1 MTALSWWI
9 AETTG
14 SPEDE
19 ALAREHRLP
28 VQRTPPTTGWYLAR
42 DNARLALHRADGPRA
57 YPLICDLAAVAAERA
72 AGARQSPLAKACG
85 LARPTTMRVC
95 DATAGLGRDSV
106 MLAWLGAMVTPLER
120 HPAIYL
126 LLHDAWQHV
135 HSSPA
140 PPAWAARLEPPQ
152 AVDAA
157 RWFIEQP
164 PATFDTIYMDPMFAA
179 TRRKAQ
185 PQKALA
191 WLGEL
196 AGPDMDADDLLAAAH
211 QAAAKRVVVKQH
223 ARSTPLASPSYQI
236 KAKAVRFD
244 VYLIGNSP

>member
-1 MTALSWWI
+1 MYCTCTRCTGCLLLSVGRW
-9 AETTG
+9 
-14 SPEDE
+14 
-19 ALAREHRLP
+19 
-28 VQRTPPTTGWYLAR
+28 
-42 DNARLALHRADGPRA
+42 
-57 YPLICDLAAVAAERA
+57 LAAGRPAA
-72 AGARQSPLAKACG
+72 P
-85 LARPTTMRVC
+85 
-95 DATAGLGRDSV
+95 
-106 MLAWLGAMVTPLER
+106 
-120 HPAIYL
+120 IN
-126 LLHDAWQHV
+126 
-135 HSSPA
+135 
-140 PPAWAARLEPPQ
+140 
-152 AVDAA
+152 
-157 RWFIEQP
+157 
-164 PATFDTIYMDPMFAA
+164 TIYMDPMFAA

>member
-106 MLAWLGAMVTPLER
+106 MLAWLGASVTPLER
-120 HPAIYL
+120 HPVIYL
-126 LLHDAWQHV
+126 LLHDAWQRLHAG
-135 HSSPA
+135 SSYPEWLDRLGA
-140 PPAWAARLEPPQ
+140 PQ
-152 AVDAA
+152 SVDAGQWLA
-157 RWFIEQP
+157 GR
-164 PATFDTIYMDPMFAA
+164 PAAPINTIYMDPMFAA
-179 TRRKAQ
+179 ARRKAQ

-196 AGPDMDADDLLAAAH
+196 AGPDMDADDLLAAAR
-211 QAAAKRVVVKQH
+211 QTAAKRVVVKQH
-223 ARSTPLASPSYQI
+223 ARGTPLATPSHQI

-244 VYLIGNSP
+244 VYLAG